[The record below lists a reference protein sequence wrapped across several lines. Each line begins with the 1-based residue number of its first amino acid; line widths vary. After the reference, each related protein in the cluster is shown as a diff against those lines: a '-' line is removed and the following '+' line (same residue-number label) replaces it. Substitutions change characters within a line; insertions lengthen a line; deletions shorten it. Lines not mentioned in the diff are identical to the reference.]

1 MNLSVAAILCMVA
14 RGVFLIVR
22 VSIVQ
27 GSFQMLLE
35 EGDYSR
41 EEKVFQKKNGWIGGV
56 YWLCIVAVFLLYSFL
71 TGRWDRSWI
80 IWPVAGVAFAALM
93 AIVRTVR
100 KQG

>member
-1 MNLSVAAILCMVA
+1 MSLSIPVILCMVA
-14 RGVFLIVR
+14 VGVFLIVR

-27 GSFQMLLE
+27 GSFQILLE

-41 EEKVFQKKNGWIGGV
+41 DEKAFQKKNGWIGGV
-56 YWLCIVAVFLLYSFL
+56 YWLCIVAVFLLYSFS

-93 AIVRTVR
+93 AIVRTVKKR
-100 KQG
+100 